1 VTRTGSPHEARSRP
15 IATLSIDV
23 DPVDLHLIGY
33 GWPGLPPDPVVYNVA
48 LPRLAEIFER
58 HRMRATFFCVGRDA
72 ASRASSLR
80 ALAGAGHEIASHTWS
95 HPIQFATLKFER
107 QMAELVDSRRS
118 LSDAAGREVV
128 GFRAPNFDMDARVVP
143 HLVTAGYRYDASAYP
158 SPLLVPAR
166 VVLAMKSRDPFAVL
180 GMRPWPFTWNRAPY
194 VWSVG
199 EVALRE
205 FPVAVTP
212 GLRLPVYHT
221 MRWVLPERVFL
232 DSIRGFAR
240 RGEPLSYVL
249 HGVDVLGTAED
260 GVDARL
266 HRHPGMGRRLEA
278 KLAALDRTLEVIGEH
293 FDVRTYAE
301 QLA

>member
-1 VTRTGSPHEARSRP
+1 VTRAGSPHEARTRP

-48 LPRLAEIFER
+48 LPRLAEVFAR

-80 ALAGAGHEIASHTWS
+80 ALADAGHEIASHTWS
-95 HPIQFATLKFER
+95 HPIQFATLKPER
-107 QMAELVDSRRS
+107 QAAELVDSRRS

-143 HLVTAGYRYDASAYP
+143 HVVAAGYRYDASAYP

-166 VVLAMKSRDPFAVL
+166 VVLALKSRDPFAVL

-194 VWSVG
+194 MWRTG
-199 EVALRE
+199 GAELRE

-212 GLRLPVYHT
+212 WLRLPVYHT
-221 MRWVLPERVFL
+221 MRWVVPAPTFT
-232 DSIRGFAR
+232 DAIRGFAR
-240 RGEPLSYVL
+240 RGEPLSYIL
-249 HGVDVLGTAED
+249 HGVDALGMAED

-266 HRHPGMGRRLEA
+266 RRHPGMNRRLDD
-278 KLAALDRTLEVIGEH
+278 KLAVLDGMLSLIGEH

-301 QLA
+301 QL